1 MLLPFQGEC
10 GIKHLTQGVALGL
23 VLLPFQGIS
32 IINYQLSIVKLSIV
46 NSQLSIV
53 NCQLSI
59 INYQFTYTQL
69 HGHH

>member
-46 NSQLSIV
+46 NS
-53 NCQLSI
+53 
-59 INYQFTYTQL
+59 
-69 HGHH
+69 

>member
-32 IINYQLSIVKLSIV
+32 IINYQLSII
-46 NSQLSIV
+46 NSQIV
-53 NCQLSI
+53 NCQ
-59 INYQFTYTQL
+59 
-69 HGHH
+69 